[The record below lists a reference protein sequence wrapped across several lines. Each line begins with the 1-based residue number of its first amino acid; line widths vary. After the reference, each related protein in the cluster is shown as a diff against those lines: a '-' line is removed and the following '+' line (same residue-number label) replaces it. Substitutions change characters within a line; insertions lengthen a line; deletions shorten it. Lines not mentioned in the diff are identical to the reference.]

1 MYPREELAALRQRKM
16 VLQARIA
23 VRRWETAEA
32 AIELS
37 RPLAIVDRG
46 IDTWRRI
53 SPLIKV
59 LAVPVGLML
68 ARLLKARRTAAGRSG
83 GIFALLLGALPAI
96 LRGMKFAQQMRAAHA
111 ARARAE
117 RNGHDEE
124 RPDDDGIKTSDAS
137 DAADERSV

>member
-37 RPLAIVDRG
+37 RPLAMVDRG

-53 SPLIKV
+53 SPVIKV

-68 ARLLKARRTAAGRSG
+68 ARLLKARRAAAGRSG
-83 GIFALLLGALPAI
+83 GIFALLLGALPAV
-96 LRGMKFAQQMRAAHA
+96 LRGVKLARQMRAAHV
-111 ARARAE
+111 ARARAA
-117 RNGHDEE
+117 RNGDGDEQ
-124 RPDDDGIKTSDAS
+124 PDDEMKTSDAS